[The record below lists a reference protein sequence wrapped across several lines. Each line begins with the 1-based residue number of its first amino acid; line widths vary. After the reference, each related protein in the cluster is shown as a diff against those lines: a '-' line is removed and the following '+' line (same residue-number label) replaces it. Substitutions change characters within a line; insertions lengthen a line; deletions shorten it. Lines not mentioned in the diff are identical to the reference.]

1 MTLCLRVT
9 GGNKF
14 QKQLAMGTIQFAMNR
29 LLPSVRKLD
38 INLHIRSFQ
47 KEGSTIG
54 YCTDDSSDPIDF
66 VGKSPRRFQIEIS
79 KDLNLTDFIKCVL
92 HEFIHLK
99 QYVLGEMVDLET
111 GRNGRTRWKKKVISR
126 NVKYHDQPWEKEA
139 YRLESKLLWEC
150 LEEQEF
156 LTGNINEYGV
166 AK

>member
-1 MTLCLRVT
+1 MTLCLRVI

-29 LLPSVRKLD
+29 LLPRVRKLD
-38 INLHIRSFQ
+38 INVHIRSFQ

-92 HEFIHLK
+92 HEFVHLK
-99 QYVLGEMVDLET
+99 QFVKLEMVEQDS
-111 GRNGRTRWKKKVISR
+111 GKTRWKGKSVSKKT
-126 NVKYHDQPWEKEA
+126 KYSDQPWEKEA
-139 YRLESKLLWEC
+139 YRLEEKLLWEC
-150 LEEQEF
+150 LEQQEF
-156 LTGNINEYGV
+156 LTGNINSNGV
-166 AK
+166 KI